1 MYDTYFD
8 TAEQLIVLAALL
20 VADDT
25 GVGLDVAG
33 EVVDRDFSNIVDLY
47 QSRFTANFA
56 AQGEAFGRDELF
68 LSDLDT
74 CTIIA
79 QMVVQQVQGN

>member
-1 MYDTYFD
+1 MKM
-8 TAEQLIVLAALL
+8 QPKPR
-20 VADDT
+20 
-25 GVGLDVAG
+25 GLYK
-33 EVVDRDFSNIVDLY
+33 VVDRDFSNIVDLY

-56 AQGEAFGRDELF
+56 AQREAFGRDELF